1 MTALQDWFSPVT
13 PSSIKAVLWDAWR
26 GLTSEDVPA
35 DPTSGNDLI
44 GPFQLMAPGLERC

>member
-1 MTALQDWFSPVT
+1 MTALQDWFTPVA

-26 GLTSEDVPA
+26 GFTSDDAIDPRDTLT
-35 DPTSGNDLI
+35 